1 MPKVRNILCF
11 LIIWLLEGALA
22 APSITLLVSKI
33 EHLPLRQAA
42 PEQLVGRFL
51 VNNPSRTPFT
61 VLITFEQ
68 GCKIQHFT
76 TQQALPLQSVTLSWN
91 NGTTSGSSTL
101 YHRTGVGND
110 CQSVL
115 EWTPPDP
122 TPEPYATTYQVSLY
136 TQWNQ
141 PGQHVAL
148 AGIYN
153 ETIHIVAIESPIP

>member
-1 MPKVRNILCF
+1 MPKVRNF
-11 LIIWLLEGALA
+11 LWFLTFWFLEGAFA

-42 PEQLVGRFL
+42 TEQLIGRFL
-51 VNNPSRTPFT
+51 VSNPDRTAFT

-68 GCKIQHFT
+68 ACKIQHFT
-76 TQQALPLQSVTLSWN
+76 TSNALPLKNVTLNWD
-91 NGTTSGSSTL
+91 NGTTSGTDTI
-101 YHRTGVGND
+101 YDRPHDGAD
-110 CQSVL
+110 CQSVI
-115 EWTPPDP
+115 EWSPPDP
-122 TPEPYATTYQVSLY
+122 NPEPYATTYQVSLY

-153 ETIHIVAIESPIP
+153 SSNPE